1 MFLVNV
7 RKRAA
12 STRPF
17 SLGVSLMLAV
27 TAIARIASAAPI
39 VPANDEIVVE
49 TLPLVAGWAREERL
63 LRRELAQRP
72 RDPGVAVAAAKA
84 FLELARSQGDARYA
98 GRAMGALQ
106 AWDPVSAETTPA
118 AVLVM
123 RATVAQFL
131 HDFEGAETTLRMALA
146 REPSNGQALITLATI
161 LRVRGRYTESDVIC
175 RSLREA
181 GPVLYGVAC
190 LAENAGLRGD
200 HAGARKAL
208 HGLLDDAALQDPR
221 NAGTRQWLLTSVAE
235 VEELA
240 GRPID
245 ADAAYRQALS
255 AERSGY
261 LLLAYSDFLQRRG
274 RASEVAA
281 LLAKEP
287 RSDAVLLRLASAI
300 RSSPGQT
307 ASPEA
312 RELQARFAA
321 AALRPGTTSAHAREE
336 ALFALDV
343 QDDPRQALALARL
356 NVRLQREP
364 IDLLLFARAAV
375 AARDEGARQEV
386 RTLLQQIGL
395 KDARIDGIL

>member
-1 MFLVNV
+1 MRPFLV
-7 RKRAA
+7 
-12 STRPF
+12 
-17 SLGVSLMLAV
+17 GVSLMLAV
-27 TAIARIASAAPI
+27 TAIARMAFAAPS

-49 TLPLVAGWAREERL
+49 TLPFVAGWAREERR

-72 RDPGVAVAAAKA
+72 RDAGVAVAAAKA
-84 FLELARSQGDARYA
+84 FLELARAQGDARYA

-106 AWDPVSAETTPA
+106 AWDPASADTTPA

-131 HDFEGAETTLRMALA
+131 HDFDGAEATLKMALA
-146 REPSNGQALITLATI
+146 REPSNGQAWITLATI
-161 LRVRGRYTESDVIC
+161 LRVRGRYAESDAAC
-175 RSLREA
+175 RSLRQV
-181 GPVLYGVAC
+181 GPALYGVAC

-200 HAGARKAL
+200 HAAARTAL
-208 HGLLDDAALQDPR
+208 QGLLADAALQDSR
-221 NAGTRQWLLTSVAE
+221 HAGTRQWLLTSVAE

-240 GRPID
+240 GRPMD
-245 ADAAYRQALS
+245 AEAAYRQALT

-261 LLLAYSDFLQRRG
+261 LLIAYSDFLQRRG
-274 RASEVAA
+274 RSSEVAA

-287 RSDAVLLRLASAI
+287 RSDAVLLRLASAN
-300 RSSPGQT
+300 RSGSGQA

-343 QDDPRQALALARL
+343 QDDAQQALALARL
-356 NVRLQREP
+356 NVQLQREP
-364 IDLLLFARAAV
+364 IDMLLFARAAV
-375 AARDEGARQEV
+375 AARDDAARREV
-386 RTLLQQIGL
+386 RTLLQQTGL
-395 KDARIDGIL
+395 KDARIDAIL